1 MHNCVLMSK
10 ADKEKMLMMPAREGA
25 LLQPCSCVGER
36 GEGMGL
42 RVSVEEAGLCLE
54 RTAHA

>member
-1 MHNCVLMSK
+1 MSK